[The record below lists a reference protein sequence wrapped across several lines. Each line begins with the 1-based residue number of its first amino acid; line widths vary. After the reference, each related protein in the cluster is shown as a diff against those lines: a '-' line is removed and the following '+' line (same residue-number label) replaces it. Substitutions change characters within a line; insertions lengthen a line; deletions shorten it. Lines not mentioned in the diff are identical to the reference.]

1 MQKQNLIKL
10 QKLQREKKRYAETTK
25 TSLTSKDI
33 GRLKDQFIKLKKY
46 NDAALDEFKLRESL
60 VKVPKYDKLQAIS
73 IDNDP
78 FVRQRQNS

>member
-60 VKVPKYDKLQAIS
+60 VKVPKYDKL
-73 IDNDP
+73 
-78 FVRQRQNS
+78 